1 MKKTMTLVAAVLV
14 ALGCGRQ
21 ASPPPAQVEVEK
33 TVAASPPKI
42 ETPPKPSGAEEQ
54 SPPSYVELK
63 LPPLQ
68 SDKDRALPKEV
79 VAVVAESLRQELDK
93 DRAATVKKY
102 QSVTVE
108 LSGVVRTV
116 GSRGP
121 ETFVTLETGPGLG
134 LMCVFADE
142 KQPWAK
148 VSRGQ
153 KVKLRGLW
161 PMTLAQDGLVQCTIV
176 ERGPSTTDEMS
187 AETLAERF
195 AKDKDDVRKKYAEK
209 PLVVMGVV
217 SDMRRNDLGAV
228 RVFLK
233 GAEAIRV
240 DCGFDAAD
248 RAEAESV
255 RMGQRVLLIGEF
267 AALESTL
274 EPALRGCRLIQ

>member
-1 MKKTMTLVAAVLV
+1 MMRTVTLLV
-14 ALGCGRQ
+14 VVGTLGCGRQ
-21 ASPPPAQVEVEK
+21 ASAPPAQVEVEQ
-33 TVAASPPKI
+33 TAEAPPPKV
-42 ETPPKPSGAEEQ
+42 TPPFRPGDDEEQ
-54 SPPSYVELK
+54 APPPLVVLK

-68 SDKDRALPKEV
+68 SDKDRPLPKEV
-79 VAVVAESLRQELDK
+79 VAVGAEALRQEIDK

-102 QSVTVE
+102 EAVTVE
-108 LSGVVRTV
+108 LSGVIRTV
-116 GSRGP
+116 GSRGE

-153 KVKLRGLW
+153 KIKVRGLW
-161 PMTLAQDGLVQCTIV
+161 SATLAQDGLVQCTIV
-176 ERGPSTTDEMS
+176 ERGPSTTLEMS
-187 AETLAERF
+187 AEALAEKF
-195 AKDKDDVRKKYAEK
+195 AKDKDAVRKEYSEK

-228 RVFLK
+228 RIFLK
-233 GAEAIRV
+233 GAEAVRV

-267 AALESTL
+267 AALESNL
-274 EPALRGCRLIQ
+274 EPALRSCRLIQ